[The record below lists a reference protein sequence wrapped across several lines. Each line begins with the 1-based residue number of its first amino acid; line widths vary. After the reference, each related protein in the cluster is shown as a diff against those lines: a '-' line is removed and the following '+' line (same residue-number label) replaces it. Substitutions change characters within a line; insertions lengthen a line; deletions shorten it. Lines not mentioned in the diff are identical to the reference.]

1 MASEW
6 LDRGRDEKHAGGGD
20 LAGASDTDPVAASDT
35 TAVFGDAS
43 DGVSAPTDEHR
54 PATGAA
60 DLKTHGL
67 RPQPLALSYSASRPA
82 DASFEGAGGSRQRW
96 WTSKRASSLVD
107 ADETGRR
114 PDLAPHDSIS
124 AGGRSAGTDAASQKI
139 QCSGCLQWSL
149 ILREVEEELESVV
162 ICVQTHRKLM
172 QRVDAQP
179 SDASSSATTALRSTP
194 KEERLSYDHFYHAM
208 WTPVPLK
215 QVELAKRCEQLRRHR
230 VGRYFLLDTDG
241 QGQPEESSWRW
252 ADKLRGRGMSGLGRA
267 GIWLGFRQKYFT
279 FWFRGHRTCIAQVMC
294 NICKTMH
301 LAKTVKRH
309 FTEQDDQE
317 MLDFFMYKKIEKTPA
332 GHPHEW

>member
-60 DLKTHGL
+60 DLKTHEL
-67 RPQPLALSYSASRPA
+67 RPQPPALSYSASRPA

-124 AGGRSAGTDAASQKI
+124 AGGRSAGAESASQKI
-139 QCSGCLQWSL
+139 KYNGRMQWQLTLRQLQSNLQAQQQW
-149 ILREVEEELESVV
+149 VELTNAE
-162 ICVQTHRKLM
+162 
-172 QRVDAQP
+172 A
-179 SDASSSATTALRSTP
+179 SDAASSWTTALMSTP
-194 KEERLSYDHFYHAM
+194 EEAEM
-208 WTPVPLK
+208 W
-215 QVELAKRCEQLRRHR
+215 C
-230 VGRYFLLDTDG
+230 
-241 QGQPEESSWRW
+241 
-252 ADKLRGRGMSGLGRA
+252 
-267 GIWLGFRQKYFT
+267 
-279 FWFRGHRTCIAQVMC
+279 
-294 NICKTMH
+294 
-301 LAKTVKRH
+301 
-309 FTEQDDQE
+309 
-317 MLDFFMYKKIEKTPA
+317 
-332 GHPHEW
+332 